1 VEQQQQVLD
10 LIQRVK
16 QDGIAVIFVSH
27 QMPDVLAVCDRVV
40 VLRLGALASTLA
52 GGELNAENLVGYI
65 TGAKTGNGAPDP
77 AATDAE
83 VS

>member
-10 LIQRVK
+10 LIRRVRH
-16 QDGIAVIFVSH
+16 DGIAVIFVSH

-40 VLRLGALASTLA
+40 VLRLGSLASVLA
-52 GGELNAENLVGYI
+52 GDELSAENLVGYI
-65 TGAKTGNGAPDP
+65 TGAKTGNGGP
-77 AATDAE
+77 AGE